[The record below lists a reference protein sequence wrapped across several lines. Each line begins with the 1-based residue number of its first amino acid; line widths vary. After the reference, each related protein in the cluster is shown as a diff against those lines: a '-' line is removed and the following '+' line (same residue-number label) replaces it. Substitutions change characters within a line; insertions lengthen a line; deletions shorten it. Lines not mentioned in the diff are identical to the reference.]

1 MGREAATYLL
11 TLSPPIAEAAARSFD
26 AAGIE
31 RLHADDERLDYCMRD
46 PYRFWIDLRIHLVS
60 PQRLEIRI
68 ALTNDT
74 WVIRAPLERALAPL
88 LDGVALCVGQSGS
101 PVPGERIAVVGAE
114 GWSLALEDD
123 YSRRRDEFVARVGD
137 YNAPLSAD
145 HVYMYLHQTRWNEDN
160 DTELAW
166 HREREIARM
175 EASWEAEPP
184 SSDELPDEEEL

>member
-11 TLSPPIAEAAARSFD
+11 ALSPPAAEAAARSFD

-31 RLHADDERLDYCMRD
+31 RVHADDERLDYCVRD
-46 PYRFWIDLRIHLVS
+46 PDRYWIDLRIHLAS
-60 PQRLEIRI
+60 PQRIEIRI

-88 LDGVALCVGQSGS
+88 LDGVALCVGHSGS
-101 PVPGERIAVVGAE
+101 PVLGERIAVIGAD

-123 YSRRRDEFVARVGD
+123 YGRRRDEFVARVGN
-137 YNAPLSAD
+137 YNAPLSAE

-160 DTELAW
+160 DAELEW
-166 HREREIARM
+166 HREREISKM
-175 EASWEAEPP
+175 EEMWEQGDEPP
-184 SSDELPDEEEL
+184 GEL